1 MLLDGDVFTENPL
14 IALQNVEKFLGLPSF
29 FTSEHFDFSGKKGF
43 PCFKLDPES
52 ASKCMGVKKGR
63 DHPKISK
70 RNLKFLR
77 NHFNPMVRRFKLLTG
92 MKLRL
97 S

>member
-1 MLLDGDVFTENPL
+1 MDGDIFTENPL
-14 IALQNVEKFLGLPSF
+14 KTLQNIENFLGLPSF
-29 FTSEHFDFSGKKGF
+29 FTSEHFDFSGRKGF

-52 ASKCMGVKKGR
+52 ASRCMGVKKGR
-63 DHPKISK
+63 DHPEINKE
-70 RNLKFLR
+70 NLRFLR
-77 NHFNPMVRRFKLLTG
+77 NYFKPILRKFKLLSG